1 MFLSRRG
8 NPPKGFRASEVIY
21 GKKAS
26 WLMQYTAAINQITLN
41 VPPQRRYPDRPPLMV
56 KDVLCWYVVLCD
68 GRKKNMIVQFICW
81 TAKVLMIKTT
91 SLSIRNNKNRT
102 LKYKIKARFLLLF
115 SD

>member
-8 NPPKGFRASEVIY
+8 NPPKGFRSSEVIY

-56 KDVLCWYVVLCD
+56 KDELCWYVVLC
-68 GRKKNMIVQFICW
+68 GSRGLVFTQQKPRLETQNQGAVFTFI
-81 TAKVLMIKTT
+81 
-91 SLSIRNNKNRT
+91 
-102 LKYKIKARFLLLF
+102 
-115 SD
+115 